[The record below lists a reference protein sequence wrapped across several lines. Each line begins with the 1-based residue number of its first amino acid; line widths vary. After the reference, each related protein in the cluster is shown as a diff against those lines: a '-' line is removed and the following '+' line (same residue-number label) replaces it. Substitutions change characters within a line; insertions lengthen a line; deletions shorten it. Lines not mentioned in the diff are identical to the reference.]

1 MLQRLVR
8 RVGLVALFAACGTVS
23 AWSAS
28 PTAALAPVWQRV
40 AADGTA
46 YQAILL
52 KATTLPSALTP
63 QSHAVVIDTSASQ
76 AGEHRRHALAVLEG
90 LLAALPANHQVRLY
104 AVDTTLVALSAEY
117 AAPQAATTQQA
128 VAQLKQ
134 RAPLGATNL
143 ISALEA
149 VSADL
154 PAAASVIYIGDGQ
167 STAESLTTAGVAAL
181 TKTLRERHTPLTS
194 YGVGP
199 QLNLQLLGTLAV
211 HTGGCVFYDHH
222 SDAPTFAAE
231 QARKL
236 AVAAMGS
243 VHYPTSLTV
252 EPATVALLPGYALPM
267 RTDRETIYL
276 SQGVLPADVTLQLG
290 AIGAGAGGTALN
302 WTLAD
307 AVEVAGTA
315 FLPVYAQRA
324 ATDGGLNNGLAGAN
338 FAAWANDD
346 FQFVLTRMLDE
357 GRVALSQRK
366 PERAAQI
373 AEQVR
378 QLDEGMLEAR
388 QLSAA
393 AEQVQTRLAKLRT
406 AGAADEDVVDT
417 ETPVNSDAITRFEQ
431 EARVRTQKLQLQ
443 VSRAIEDS
451 RASSEPDLAIDE
463 LKRVLSSIRSA
474 IDINPED
481 RGKMLKQLEGEL
493 LATVTRREKLAQTQ
507 DRQQQQLAQV
517 EAQSRLAE
525 QLILD
530 EERLDNLIDR
540 VRALMSA
547 GRHGDDAAY
556 GEAQAVA
563 DVAINLRPGD
573 GTASAARFDAEAAEQ
588 LVRAFRMR
596 ARRADQFLEALYQV
610 ELSHVPFPD
619 EPPIRFPPAAV
630 WNALSQ
636 RRKARYSSVD
646 LKKNSPQEQRI
657 VAALSERTDLEFTD
671 VPLSDVIEFLRDYH
685 QIPIWIDQ
693 TALQDEGIDTS
704 LPITISLSGIS
715 LRSGLRLL
723 LEPQGLTYII
733 EDEVMKITTQA
744 LADEALSTRVYP
756 VADLVIP
763 ITTNIGGGGAGGG
776 AGVFG
781 NPLGGGGGGGG
792 LGGGGG
798 GFGGGGGQGGGGF
811 GGGFPSVAPEAVPAL
826 KSGTAKK
833 N

>member
-8 RVGLVALFAACGTVS
+8 RVGLVALFAACGSVS

-28 PTAALAPVWQRV
+28 PTAAKAPVWQRV
-40 AADGTA
+40 ASDGTA
-46 YQAILL
+46 YQAIIL
-52 KATTLPSALTP
+52 KAATLPAAVTP
-63 QSHAVVIDTSASQ
+63 QSHAIVFDTSASQ

-90 LLAALPANHQVRLY
+90 LLTALPTDHQVRLY
-104 AVDTTLVALSAEY
+104 AVDTSLVALSANF
-117 AAPQAATTQQA
+117 AAPHAEQTRQA

-143 ISALEA
+143 MSALETVA
-149 VSADL
+149 ADL
-154 PAAASVIYIGDGQ
+154 PNSASVIYIGDGQ
-167 STAESLTTAGVAAL
+167 STAESLSTAAVAAL
-181 TKTLRERHTPLTS
+181 TQTLRARHTPLTS

-222 SDAPTFAAE
+222 SEAATFAAD

-236 AVAAMGS
+236 AAAAAGG
-243 VHYPTSLTV
+243 VHYPNTLTV
-252 EPATVALLPGYALPM
+252 EPATVTLLPNYALPM

-276 SQGVLPADVTLQLG
+276 SQGVLPADVSVQLAGSG
-290 AIGAGAGGTALN
+290 ANPLAWN
-302 WTLAD
+302 LAD
-307 AVEVAGTA
+307 TVEAAGTA
-315 FLPVYAQRA
+315 FLPVYTQRA
-324 ATDGGLNNGLAGAN
+324 ATDGGLNNGLAGLN
-338 FAAWANDD
+338 FVAWANDD
-346 FQFVLTRMLDE
+346 FQFVLNRMLDE
-357 GRVALSQRK
+357 GRVALSQRQ
-366 PERAAQI
+366 PQRAAQI

-378 QLDEGMLEAR
+378 QLDDGLIEAR

-393 AEQVQTRLAKLRT
+393 AEQIQTRLAKLQVDT
-406 AGAADEDVVDT
+406 PAGETPMET
-417 ETPVNSDAITRFEQ
+417 ETPVNPDAITRFE
-431 EARVRTQKLQLQ
+431 EESRVRTQKMQLQ
-443 VSRAIEDS
+443 VSRTIEQS

-463 LKRVLSSIRSA
+463 LKRVVSSVRSA

-481 RGKMLKQLEGEL
+481 RAKMLKQLEGEL
-493 LATVTRREKLAQTQ
+493 LATLTRREKLQQTQ
-507 DRQQQQLAQV
+507 DRLQQSLAQV

-525 QLILD
+525 QMVLD

-596 ARRADQFLEALYQV
+596 ARRANEFLETLYQV

-636 RRKARYSSVD
+636 RRKSRYSSVD

-657 VAALSERTDLEFTD
+657 VSALSERTDLEFTD

-826 KSGTAKK
+826 NPPPAKK

>member
-8 RVGLVALFAACGTVS
+8 RVGLVALFTTCGAVS

-28 PTAALAPVWQRV
+28 PAAAKAPVWQRV
-40 AADGTA
+40 ASDGNA
-46 YQAILL
+46 FQAIIL
-52 KATTLPSALTP
+52 KADSLRGAVTP
-63 QSHAVVIDTSASQ
+63 HHHAVVVDTSASQ
-76 AGEHRRHALAVLEG
+76 AGEHRRHALSVLDAFLEV
-90 LLAALPANHQVRLY
+90 LPADHQVRLY
-104 AVDTTLVALSAEY
+104 AVDLSLEALSVDY
-117 AAPQAATTQQA
+117 AAPQSSTTRDA
-128 VAQLKQ
+128 VAQLKR

-143 ISALEA
+143 VTALQTVTAE
-149 VSADL
+149 L
-154 PAAASVIYIGDGQ
+154 PADASVVYIGDGQ
-167 STAESLTTAGVAAL
+167 STAESLTAASVSEL
-181 TKTLRERHTPLTS
+181 TKTLRDRQTPLSS

-199 QLNLQLLGTLAV
+199 QLNLQLLGMFAV
-211 HTGGCVFYDHH
+211 HTGGCVLFDQH
-222 SDAPTFAAE
+222 SDAATYAQD

-236 AVAAMGS
+236 VSAATGAVQ
-243 VHYPTSLTV
+243 YPTALTV
-252 EPATVALLPGYALPM
+252 EPATVALLPNYALPL

-276 SQGVLPADVTLQLG
+276 SQGVLPPDVALQLKNQDG
-290 AIGAGAGGTALN
+290 SAVSWL
-302 WTLAD
+302 LAD
-307 AVEVAGTA
+307 AAEVAGTA

-324 ATDGGLNNGLAGAN
+324 ATDGGLNNGLAGTN

-346 FQFVLTRMLDE
+346 FQLVLDRMLEE
-357 GRVALSQRK
+357 GRMALAQRK
-366 PERAAQI
+366 PERAALI

-378 QLDEGMLEAR
+378 QLDGGLIEAR

-393 AEQVQTRLAKLRT
+393 AEQIHTRLASLQT
-406 AGAADEDVVDT
+406 EGAADEAAT
-417 ETPVNSDAITRFEQ
+417 ETEAPSNPDAISRFEQ
-431 EARVRTQKLQLQ
+431 ESRVRTQKLQLQ
-443 VSRAIEDS
+443 VSRTIDEA

-463 LKRVLSSIRSA
+463 LKRVLTSIRSA

-481 RGKMLKQLEGEL
+481 RAKMLKQLEGEL
-493 LATVTRREKLAQTQ
+493 LATVTRREKLQQTQ
-507 DRQQQQLAQV
+507 DRLQQGLAQA
-517 EAQSRLAE
+517 EAQARLSE
-525 QLILD
+525 QMILD

-540 VRALMSA
+540 VRALMEA

-556 GEAQAVA
+556 AEAQAVA
-563 DVAINLRPGD
+563 DVAVNLRPGD

-588 LVRAFRMR
+588 LLRAFRMR
-596 ARRADQFLEALYQV
+596 ARRADQFLETLYQV

-619 EPPIRFPPAAV
+619 EPPILFPPAAV

-763 ITTNIGGGGAGGG
+763 ISSGLGAGGAGGG

-781 NPLGGGGGGGG
+781 NP
-792 LGGGGG
+792 
-798 GFGGGGGQGGGGF
+798 FGGGG
-811 GGGFPSVAPEAVPAL
+811 
-826 KSGTAKK
+826 
-833 N
+833 

>member
-8 RVGLVALFAACGTVS
+8 RVGLVALFAACGSVS

-28 PTAALAPVWQRV
+28 PTAAKAPVWQRV
-40 AADGTA
+40 ASDGTA
-46 YQAILL
+46 YQAIIL
-52 KATTLPSALTP
+52 KAATLPAAITP
-63 QSHAVVIDTSASQ
+63 QSHAIVFDTSASQ
-76 AGEHRRHALAVLEG
+76 AGEHRRHALAVLDG
-90 LLAALPANHQVRLY
+90 LLTALPADHQVRLY
-104 AVDTTLVALSAEY
+104 AVDTSLVALSANF
-117 AAPQAATTQQA
+117 AAPNAEQTRQA

-143 ISALEA
+143 MSALETVA
-149 VSADL
+149 ADL
-154 PAAASVIYIGDGQ
+154 PTSASVIYIGDGQ
-167 STAESLTTAGVAAL
+167 STAESLSTAAVATL
-181 TKTLRERHTPLTS
+181 TQAMRARHTPLTS

-222 SDAPTFAAE
+222 SEAATFAAD

-236 AVAAMGS
+236 AAAAVGG
-243 VHYPTSLTV
+243 VHYPNTLTV
-252 EPATVALLPGYALPM
+252 EPATVTLLPNYALPM

-276 SQGVLPADVTLQLG
+276 SQGVLPADVSVQLAGSG
-290 AIGAGAGGTALN
+290 ADPLV
-302 WTLAD
+302 WSLAD
-307 AVEVAGTA
+307 TVEAAGTA
-315 FLPVYAQRA
+315 FLPVYTQRA
-324 ATDGGLNNGLAGAN
+324 ATDSGLNNGLAGLN
-338 FAAWANDD
+338 FVAWANDD
-346 FQFVLTRMLDE
+346 FQFVLNRMLDE
-357 GRVALSQRK
+357 GRVALSQRQ
-366 PERAAQI
+366 PQRAAQI

-378 QLDEGMLEAR
+378 QLDDGLIEAR

-393 AEQVQTRLAKLRT
+393 AEQIQTRLAKLQVDT
-406 AGAADEDVVDT
+406 PAGETPMET
-417 ETPVNSDAITRFEQ
+417 ETPVNPDAITRFE
-431 EARVRTQKLQLQ
+431 EESRVRTQKMQLQ
-443 VSRAIEDS
+443 VSRTIEQS

-463 LKRVLSSIRSA
+463 LKRVVSSVRSA

-481 RGKMLKQLEGEL
+481 RAKMLKQLEGEL
-493 LATVTRREKLAQTQ
+493 LATLTRREKLQQTQ
-507 DRQQQQLAQV
+507 DRLQQSLAQV

-525 QLILD
+525 QMVLD

-596 ARRADQFLEALYQV
+596 ARRANEFLETLYQV

-636 RRKARYSSVD
+636 RRKSRYSSVD

-657 VAALSERTDLEFTD
+657 VSALSERTDLEFTD

-798 GFGGGGGQGGGGF
+798 GFGGGGGLGGGGF

-826 KSGTAKK
+826 NPVPAKK

>member
-8 RVGLVALFAACGTVS
+8 CVGLVALFAACGSVS

-28 PTAALAPVWQRV
+28 PTAAKAPVWQRV
-40 AADGTA
+40 ASDGTA
-46 YQAILL
+46 YQAIIL
-52 KATTLPSALTP
+52 KAATLPAAVAP
-63 QSHAVVIDTSASQ
+63 QSHAILFDTSASQ

-90 LLAALPANHQVRLY
+90 LLTSLPTDHQVRLY
-104 AVDTTLVALSAEY
+104 AVDNSLVALSANF
-117 AAPQAATTQQA
+117 AAPNAEPTRQA

-143 ISALEA
+143 MSALEA
-149 VSADL
+149 VAADL
-154 PAAASVIYIGDGQ
+154 PTSASVIYIGDGQ
-167 STAESLTTAGVAAL
+167 STAESLSTTAVAAL
-181 TKTLRERHTPLTS
+181 TQTLRERHTPLTS

-222 SDAPTFAAE
+222 SEAATFAAD

-236 AVAAMGS
+236 AAAAVGG
-243 VHYPTSLTV
+243 VYYPSALTV
-252 EPATVALLPGYALPM
+252 EPATVTLLPNYALPM

-276 SQGVLPADVTLQLG
+276 SQGGLPADVSVQL
-290 AIGAGAGGTALN
+290 AGGGADPLAWN
-302 WTLAD
+302 LAD
-307 AVEVAGTA
+307 TVEAAGTA

-324 ATDGGLNNGLAGAN
+324 ATDGGLNNGLAGLN
-338 FAAWANDD
+338 FVAWANDD
-346 FQFVLTRMLDE
+346 FQFVLNRMLDE
-357 GRVALSQRK
+357 GRVALSQRQ
-366 PERAAQI
+366 PQRAAQI

-378 QLDEGMLEAR
+378 QLDDGLIEAR

-393 AEQVQTRLAKLRT
+393 AEQIQTRLAKLQ
-406 AGAADEDVVDT
+406 ADAPAADAPMET
-417 ETPVNSDAITRFEQ
+417 ETPVNPDAITRFE
-431 EARVRTQKLQLQ
+431 EESRVRTQKMQLQ
-443 VSRAIEDS
+443 VSRTIEQS

-463 LKRVLSSIRSA
+463 LKRVVSSVRSA

-481 RGKMLKQLEGEL
+481 RAKMLKQLEGEL
-493 LATVTRREKLAQTQ
+493 LATYTRREKLQQTQ
-507 DRQQQQLAQV
+507 DRLQQSLAQV
-517 EAQSRLAE
+517 EAQARLAE
-525 QLILD
+525 QMVLD

-596 ARRADQFLEALYQV
+596 ARRANEFLETLYQV

-636 RRKARYSSVD
+636 RRKSRYSSVD

-657 VAALSERTDLEFTD
+657 VSALSERTDLEFTD

-763 ITTNIGGGGAGGG
+763 IQTNIGGGGAGGG

-781 NPLGGGGGGGG
+781 NPLGGGGGG

-798 GFGGGGGQGGGGF
+798 GFGGGGGLGGGGF
-811 GGGFPSVAPEAVPAL
+811 GGGFPSIAPEAVPAL
-826 KSGTAKK
+826 NPVPAKK